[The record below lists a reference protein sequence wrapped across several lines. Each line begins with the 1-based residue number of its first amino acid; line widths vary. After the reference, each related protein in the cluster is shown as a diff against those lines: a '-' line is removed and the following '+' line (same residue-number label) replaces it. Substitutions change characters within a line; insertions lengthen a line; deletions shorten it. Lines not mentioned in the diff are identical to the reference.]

1 MVELILLLIANSLL
15 CLGVWVATQWDGS
28 DSFDEL
34 SDILQKRQK
43 GLTIHSAISCD
54 GNPFY
59 DKEYRDSHITDKM
72 ILWWIRYYGSAL
84 PKFWQKPLYRCLPC
98 MASIW
103 SVPVLTTAV
112 LMGML
117 EPVQALIL
125 APTYILALAGLNY
138 IISTKF
144 T

>member
-1 MVELILLLIANSLL
+1 MIEITLLLLANSLL

-28 DSFDEL
+28 DTFDEYGPIEG
-34 SDILQKRQK
+34 SQVKDPM
-43 GLTIHSAISCD
+43 A
-54 GNPFY
+54 
-59 DKEYRDSHITDKM
+59 
-72 ILWWIRYYGSAL
+72 LWWVRWYGSLL

-98 MASIW
+98 MASVW

-117 EPVQALIL
+117 SPVQALIL
-125 APTYILALAGLNY
+125 APTYILSLAGLNY
-138 IISTKF
+138 IVANKF

>member
-1 MVELILLLIANSLL
+1 MIEIALLLLSNSFL

-28 DSFDEL
+28 DSFDEY
-34 SDILQKRQK
+34 
-43 GLTIHSAISCD
+43 G
-54 GNPFY
+54 
-59 DKEYRDSHITDKM
+59 HITGTQIKDPM

-112 LMGML
+112 LLGML
-117 EPVQALIL
+117 GPVQALIL
-125 APTYILALAGLNY
+125 APTYILALSGLNY
-138 IISTKF
+138 IVSTKF